1 MAEVYLGL
9 GSNIGDREKYIADAL
24 ILLQNDADI
33 KLITGSSLYETEPVG
48 FKEQDCFLNIV
59 IKIRTHT
66 PPHNLL
72 IRLKDIENTLG
83 KNIKKKWGP
92 RTIDID
98 ILYYG
103 NEIIQDEELTIP
115 HPLINGRRFVLVG
128 LAEIAG
134 GFICPG
140 TLVSIDEIIKSVKE
154 TESVVKI
161 KSWEEFV
168 SSFKQKVSTD

>member
-24 ILLQNDADI
+24 ILLHNYADI
-33 KLITGSSLYETEPVG
+33 RLITGSSLYETEPVG

-59 IKIRTHT
+59 IKIRTHM

-72 IRLKDIENTLG
+72 NRLKDIENTLG
-83 KNIKKKWGP
+83 KHIKKKWGP

-115 HPLINGRRFVLVG
+115 HPLINNRKFVLVG

-134 GFICPG
+134 DFICPR
-140 TLVSIDEIIKSVKE
+140 TLESINEIMKSCNK

-161 KSWEEFV
+161 KSWGKLV
-168 SSFKQKVSTD
+168 SSIV